1 MKRILLILIC
11 AFISL
16 NVSAQKAD
24 KGWKSLFNGKSFKG
38 WSFSENPD
46 SFSIEDG
53 VIKVEGPRSHM
64 FYTGKYKKHNFKNFE
79 LKMQVKTMPGANSG
93 MLKRLM

>member
-1 MKRILLILIC
+1 MKKIIAIVIC

-24 KGWKSLFNGKSFKG
+24 KGWKELFDGKSFKG

-53 VIKVEGPRSHM
+53 VVKVEGPRSHM
-64 FYTGKYKKHNFKNFE
+64 FYTGKYKKHDFKNFE
-79 LKMQVKTMPGANSG
+79 LKMQVKTMPGGCQRN
-93 MLKRLM
+93 LCKR